1 MSKKFVIALLSI
13 FLLSFNAIAA
23 SDGELVLSENEKPKK
38 IKVRNIIE
46 ISISQGY
53 DSILNNLKCCTI
65 FICYLSL

>member
-1 MSKKFVIALLSI
+1 MNIATRMHNNKVLDVIFIIKDDVTYSLSG
-13 FLLSFNAIAA
+13 S
-23 SDGELVLSENEKPKK
+23 EKPKK